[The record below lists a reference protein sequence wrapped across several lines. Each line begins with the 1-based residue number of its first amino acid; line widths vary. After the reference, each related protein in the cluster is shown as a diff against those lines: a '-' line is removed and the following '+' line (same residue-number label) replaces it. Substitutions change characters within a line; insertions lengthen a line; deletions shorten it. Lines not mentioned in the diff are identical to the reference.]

1 MASNDSE
8 ITPLDRDV
16 QPSDSAA
23 PPDPSPPPS
32 SLSRLDQ
39 SLLGEL
45 NDLIALSHSYEIDDT
60 FLALKGLREQL
71 AELDFQHSFI
81 SNRPIY
87 EGNVRF
93 VLAYTLWRLGLGGVG
108 VELEEAKK
116 LVDRLREGDEKPARR
131 LLSKVKRFEEMLAKE
146 QAGEEEAHAEV
157 PAPSAA
163 QELPSTPEKDAKR
176 PFTFDIFAT
185 PVSIE
190 KKLKRRPPSSPIL
203 LTPTPRSP
211 TGPSFA
217 PIGSPQAHAPQRR
230 RTDIQAGGTLSEE
243 EGDLAMSED
252 EAEAAQL
259 ETSGLAPIKISV
271 AAEYDQTTDLRL
283 VGAISSLGEWNPL
296 LGVPLEYNALEQRY
310 CVELYSSDAMS
321 TECKL
326 VRYYIDGSVVWERE
340 GRGNR
345 VLTGTEDMDWEWE
358 E

>member
-271 AAEYDQTTDLRL
+271 AAD
-283 VGAISSLGEWNPL
+283 LGEWNPL

>member
-1 MASNDSE
+1 MASDDSE
-8 ITPLDRDV
+8 ITPLDRVV

-23 PPDPSPPPS
+23 SPDPSPPRS

-45 NDLIALSHSYEIDDT
+45 NDLIALSHSYELDDT

-93 VLAYTLWRLGLGGVG
+93 VLAYMLWRLGLGGVG
-108 VELEEAKK
+108 AELEEAKK
-116 LVDRLREGDEKPARR
+116 LVDQPREGQEEPARR

-146 QAGEEEAHAEV
+146 TA
-157 PAPSAA
+157 APSAA
-163 QELPSTPEKDAKR
+163 QELPSTPKKDAKR

-185 PVSIE
+185 PVSLE

-230 RTDIQAGGTLSEE
+230 RTDVQPGGTLSEE
-243 EGDLAMSED
+243 EGDLLMSED

-271 AAEYDQTTDLRL
+271 AAEYDQATDLRL
-283 VGAISSLGEWNPL
+283 VGAISSLGGWNPS
-296 LGVPLEYNALEQRY
+296 LGVPLQYNTLEQRY

>member
-1 MASNDSE
+1 MTSNDSE
-8 ITPLDRDV
+8 NTPLDRAA

-23 PPDPSPPPS
+23 PPDPPPPPS

-45 NDLIALSHSYEIDDT
+45 NDLVALSHSYEIDDT

-71 AELDFQHSFI
+71 AELQFLHSFI

-87 EGNVRF
+87 QANVRF
-93 VLAYTLWRLGLGGVG
+93 VLAYTLWRLGSSGVG
-108 VELEEAKK
+108 AELEEAKK
-116 LVDRLREGDEKPARR
+116 LVDQPREGEEEPARR
-131 LLSKVKRFEEMLAKE
+131 LLSKIKRFEEMLAEE
-146 QAGEEEAHAEV
+146 QAGEEEAQADV
-157 PAPSAA
+157 PALSSA
-163 QELPSTPEKDAKR
+163 QELPSTPKKDATR

-185 PVSIE
+185 PVSLE
-190 KKLKRRPPSSPIL
+190 KKPKRRPPSSPIL

-230 RTDIQAGGTLSEE
+230 RTDDQAGRTLSEE
-243 EGDLAMSED
+243 EED
-252 EAEAAQL
+252 STMAEIEETQL
-259 ETSGLAPIKISV
+259 ETSGVTAVKISV
-271 AAEYDQTTDLRL
+271 AAEMDKATELRL
-283 VGAISSLGEWNPL
+283 VGAIPSLGGWNPS
-296 LGVPLEYNALEQRY
+296 LGVPFQYNALEQRY

-326 VRYYIDGSVVWERE
+326 VRYDVDGSALWERE

-345 VLTGTEDMDWEWE
+345 VLTGTEDMEWEWE
-358 E
+358 D